1 MKQDHLA
8 LVAGGAGGIFTS
20 VYDKAWWLIE
30 GDTPVW
36 SLGQLLGLCVFF
48 VLGGGLAWLF
58 EEDNRRKAFFLGLG
72 LPAFLTVAQTQDA
85 PTAAQTQ
92 AAPATEQ
99 TQAAPAAEQSAIPL
113 PGFALFATAHAQE
126 RVEEPPAETG
136 AAAAADEQPAPMGGR
151 RMIIQSAAD
160 HPCPKGTLRFYVEMQ
175 ETRTI
180 PLASCG
186 EAIEVPSAATH
197 FGISTRDANPNRFPL
212 REEKVATYE
221 MRYEYNFWTDF
232 RAGLGARDLRAYD
245 LLLSRVTVLEE
256 PNEEKPPE
264 TDPVRPGF

>member
-30 GDTPVW
+30 GETPIW
-36 SLGQLLGLCVFF
+36 SFGQLLGLFVFF

-72 LPAFLTVAQTQDA
+72 LPAFLT
-85 PTAAQTQ
+85 AAQTQ
-92 AAPATEQ
+92 GTPPSGQIEV
-99 TQAAPAAEQSAIPL
+99 APAAEQSSALL

-126 RVEEPPAETG
+126 RVEEPPAEPT
-136 AAAAADEQPAPMGGR
+136 AEATTGGR
-151 RMIIQSAAD
+151 PPAMNGKRMIIESAAD
-160 HPCPKGTLRFYVEMQ
+160 HPCPKGTLRFYAELQ
-175 ETRTI
+175 ELRTI

-186 EAIEVPSAATH
+186 EAIEVPLEATH
-197 FGISTRDANPNRFPL
+197 FGISTRDANPNRFEL
-212 REEKVATYE
+212 REAGVATYE
-221 MRYEYNFWTDF
+221 LRYEYNFWTDF

-245 LLLSRVTVLEE
+245 LLLSRVTVPDG
-256 PNEEKPPE
+256 PNEEEPPE
-264 TDPVRPGF
+264 TDPARSGS